1 MFPQMR
7 LFLLVSIDFHS
18 SRCELRSAAPASVR
32 ENQESARSCSAR
44 LQAGTLESS
53 TCPPE
58 GGRYINQKRVLT
70 HTLRGSRNTLAH
82 FVHLPTII
90 LSSLPFF
97 ADPRNLD
104 MEKFTGASKRE
115 ELHVGF

>member
-1 MFPQMR
+1 VGYD
-7 LFLLVSIDFHS
+7 L
-18 SRCELRSAAPASVR
+18 
-32 ENQESARSCSAR
+32 
-44 LQAGTLESS
+44 
-53 TCPPE
+53 PP
-58 GGRYINQKRVLT
+58 
-70 HTLRGSRNTLAH
+70 LRGSRNTLAR